1 MNALTIYVNIVNMSN
16 MLNIPIE
23 TDSSKRTGIMTAAF
37 TQFSQYGFEKTS
49 MADIARATGMS
60 RASLYTYFDNKE
72 EIFRGACIHINAQS
86 LADVAH
92 ALAAEEPTLSLTKK
106 MENALLA
113 RYARLL
119 DIAQSPHGSEIYNE
133 RNRLCGAL
141 AQDSVRDLR
150 ALLAKALKAADQVG
164 EIELKPSGLS
174 PAAAAEILQM
184 AAAGLKAEAPDLK
197 TYTKRLQGLVGLFFD
212 GLARS

>member
-1 MNALTIYVNIVNMSN
+1 MRFQKNVINNWKESFNKQSKLNQLIIRSN
-16 MLNIPIE
+16 LLGSDLKVTNFGGGN
-23 TDSSKRTGIMTAAF
+23 TSSKI
-37 TQFSQYGFEKTS
+37 
-49 MADIARATGMS
+49 
-60 RASLYTYFDNKE
+60 SLKDP
-72 EIFRGACIHINAQS
+72 I
-86 LADVAH
+86 
-92 ALAAEEPTLSLTKK
+92 TKK